1 MPYRT
6 AIALTQTLRDR
17 RISASELLEDTIT
30 RIGAYDE
37 RVTHPLLKARYA
49 DFAWEMS
56 GRSAGIS
63 ATQRMLELQSTPIF
77 RPSHSW
83 PTTTS
88 RAETRFHRPWRAG
101 QENTLVGCTMS
112 I

>member
-6 AIALTQTLRDR
+6 ATARPQTLRDR
-17 RISASELLEDTIT
+17 RISANELLEDTIT
-30 RIGAYDE
+30 RIGAY
-37 RVTHPLLKARYA
+37 VNHPLLKARYA
-49 DFAWEMS
+49 DLAWEMS
-56 GRSAGIS
+56 GLIGRHKRDPEDARIAIDSY
-63 ATQRMLELQSTPIF
+63 LH

-101 QENTLVGCTMS
+101 HAPCQS
-112 I
+112 SWSF

>member
-1 MPYRT
+1 MPCRT

-56 GRSAGIS
+56 GSIGRHKRDPEDARIAIDSY
-63 ATQRMLELQSTPIF
+63 LQAIPLMADDHEP
-77 RPSHSW
+77 R
-83 PTTTS
+83 
-88 RAETRFHRPWRAG
+88 
-101 QENTLVGCTMS
+101 
-112 I
+112 